1 MVSLRDRFDIIIRLL
16 CGAAVAVGCYYV
28 VSPFLTAILL
38 AAILTVV
45 TWPLYRRI
53 ENSMGDRPTP
63 AAILMVALLMVCVII
78 PLSFLSAAVAQ
89 QLPDAIRGISGAIT
103 TFTVPLWLND
113 IPGIGSWL
121 FEQAT
126 ELFQP
131 KAMAELVERLINP
144 LSRQVVS
151 IAMMLGNGLVQL
163 LLVALI
169 AFFFYR
175 DGNYLARKVGE
186 LVERIS
192 GDLSDEF
199 SYIIVSTTRSVVY
212 GIVGTAAGQAMV
224 ACVGFM
230 IVGAPSTLLLSVA
243 VFVLSVVPVGPPL
256 VWGPVAIWLYGQG
269 EIGMAVFMIAWGL
282 LAIASVDNFLKPLL
296 IARGT
301 PLPIS
306 LVFLGVFGGVIAF
319 GFLGLIL
326 GPVLLAIGVAM
337 MKTWLSSKNRK
348 RIARHVAS
356 ITHVAPKPQPAV
368 RQVNTAS
375 LDPAKSIS
383 TLTNTHQGAPRRD
396 HPKTKPQGR
405 QH

>member
-131 KAMAELVERLINP
+131 KAMAELLERLINP

>member
-1 MVSLRDRFDIIIRLL
+1 MVSLRDRIDIIIRLL

-38 AAILTVV
+38 AGILTLV

-63 AAILMVALLMVCVII
+63 ASILMVALLMVCVII
-78 PLSFLSAAVAQ
+78 PLSFLSVAVAQ
-89 QLPDAIRGISGAIT
+89 QLPEAIRGVSGAIT
-103 TFTVPLWLND
+103 TFTVPTWLND

-121 FEQAT
+121 YEQAT
-126 ELFQP
+126 SLFQP
-131 KAMAELVERLINP
+131 KAMAELLERLINP

-151 IAMMLGNGLVQL
+151 LAMMLGNGLVQL

-175 DGNYLARKVGE
+175 DGNYLARKAGE

-192 GDLSDEF
+192 GDLSSEF

-212 GIVGTAAGQAMV
+212 GIVGTAAGQAIV
-224 ACVGFM
+224 ACIGFM

-269 EIGMAVFMIAWGL
+269 EIGMAVFMVAWGL
-282 LAIASVDNFLKPLL
+282 LAVASVDNFLKPLL

-306 LVFLGVFGGVIAF
+306 LVFLGVFGGVFAF

-326 GPVLLAIGVAM
+326 GPVFLAVGVAM

-356 ITHVAPKPQPAV
+356 ITHVAPKPQPSV

-375 LDPAKSIS
+375 QEPPKTINP
-383 TLTNTHQGAPRRD
+383 LTNIHHSIPRRD
-396 HPKTKPQGR
+396 HPKTKPPGR